1 MTARW
6 LLPLLAAPVLLA
18 AYGDAKPDKRM
29 PSFKITMPAVIELST
44 EGAAQSDAD
53 IHVAKKKDFFG
64 PGSVTQ
70 TITLSDA
77 IQWALKNNLDSKVEE
92 VGVLVEEARLRN
104 SYGEFDPVFSFS
116 VVRSDAQNPDSRNNI
131 SSADA
136 VAQLESIQAQ
146 IDAINNNT
154 DALHTN
160 INAIREARGLP
171 PLTFSTTPLA
181 AGLGSNQPIIFD
193 QQTDHGEVSI
203 QARSPFG
210 TVIRAGVRTTR
221 LRSTFDGDTRTIT
234 PTYLASTTFE
244 GRHPLLKDFGFD
256 ASLADIR
263 ISRKTRDSQELT
275 WKFRLEATLQN
286 VVSNYYEVLLG
297 ITDLENKGDAIT
309 AGLGLVAQSKRR
321 KELGFLSPYEVQQAQ
336 VQLSFDREN
345 LLLAKNFFLDR
356 QFSLKRLILPGYKS
370 EDRSVYL
377 PVEMPSL
384 KVPVL
389 DRDALLSMAF
399 EKRLDFKAALI
410 AAESEDIRIKFAKN
424 QRLPQLDIVGS
435 YGWSGLDTGGYQ
447 DAWNR
452 MTHSQAPQ
460 WQLGVSGSFPIGGI
474 QPRAQLDA
482 AKARKQQ
489 ALLRIKAAELEIGL
503 SVERAIELIRTN
515 EQRLKTARFTKTT
528 ADEAVRVGFRR
539 MEEGLISNFD
549 LIEQQRKLYE
559 ARTRELSA
567 IFDLNKS
574 ITQLWLATGTVLE
587 NLGITFADAPSSKPK
602 SAPAPAPKSATT
614 KKK

>member
-1 MTARW
+1 MIARW
-6 LLPLLAAPVLLA
+6 LLPLLIAPALFAAD
-18 AYGDAKPDKRM
+18 GDAKPNKRM
-29 PSFKITMPAVIELST
+29 PSFKITMPAVIEPPM
-44 EGAAQSDAD
+44 EGAAPAAD

-116 VVRSDAQNPDSRNNI
+116 ATRSDTQSPDNRNNV

-136 VAQLESIQAQ
+136 IAQLVSIQSQ

-160 INAIREARGLP
+160 INTIREARGLP
-171 PLTFSTTPLA
+171 PLTFNTTPLS
-181 AGLGSNQPIIFD
+181 AGLSSQTVVFD
-193 QQTDHGEVSI
+193 QQSDRGEVSI
-203 QARSPFG
+203 QARSPIG

-221 LRSTFDGDTRTIT
+221 LRSTFEGDTRTIT
-234 PTYLASTTFE
+234 PTYLSTTTLE
-244 GRHPLLKDFGFD
+244 GRQPLLKDFGFD

-263 ISRKTRDSQELT
+263 ISRKNRDSQELT
-275 WKFRLEATLQN
+275 WKFRLEVTLQN
-286 VVSNYYEVLLG
+286 VVSNYYETLLG

-309 AGLGLVAQSKRR
+309 AGLRLVAQSNRR

-345 LLLAKNFFLDR
+345 LLLAKSFFLDR
-356 QFSLKRLILPGYKS
+356 QFSLKRLILPEYHGT
-370 EDRSVYL
+370 DRSVYL

-384 KVPVL
+384 KVPAL
-389 DRDALLSMAF
+389 DRDALLDTAF
-399 EKRLDFKAALI
+399 EKRLDFKAAII
-410 AAESEDIRIKFAKN
+410 AAESEDIRVKFAKN
-424 QRLPQLDIVGS
+424 QRLPQLDVVGS

-447 DAWNR
+447 DSWNR

-460 WQLGVSGSFPIGGI
+460 WQLGVTGSFPIGGV
-474 QPRAQLDA
+474 QPRAQVDA

-489 ALLRIKAAELEIGL
+489 ALLRIKTTELEIGL
-503 SVERAIELIRTN
+503 SVERSIELIRTN
-515 EQRLKTARFTKTT
+515 QQRLKTAQFTKTT

-539 MEEGLISNFD
+539 MEEGLITNFD
-549 LIEQQRKLYE
+549 LIEQQRRLYE

-567 IFDLNKS
+567 VFDLNKS

-587 NLGITFADAPSSKPK
+587 NLGITFADVPAVKPK
-602 SAPAPAPKSATT
+602 PAPAPTPAPA

>member
-1 MTARW
+1 MTFRW
-6 LLPLLAAPVLLA
+6 LLPLLAAPALIVA
-18 AYGDAKPDKRM
+18 DDDAKPDKRM
-29 PSFKITMPAVIELST
+29 PSFKITMPAVVAPPT
-44 EGAAQSDAD
+44 EGAPPADAEVL
-53 IHVAKKKDFFG
+53 VAKKKDFFG

-116 VVRSDAQNPDSRNNI
+116 ATRSDTQTPDNRNNI

-146 IDAINNNT
+146 VDAINNNT

-160 INAIREARGLP
+160 INTIREARGLP
-171 PLTFSTTPLA
+171 PLTFNSTPLS
-181 AGLGSNQPIIFD
+181 AGLGSNQAVIFD
-193 QQTDHGEVSI
+193 QQTDRGEVSI
-203 QARSPFG
+203 QARSPIG

-221 LRSTFDGDTRTIT
+221 VRSTFDGDTRTIT
-234 PTYLASTTFE
+234 PSYISTSTFE
-244 GRHPLLKDFGFD
+244 GRQPLLKDFGFD

-263 ISRKTRDSQELT
+263 ISRKNRDSQELT

-286 VVSNYYEVLLG
+286 VVSNYYETLLG

-309 AGLGLVAQSKRR
+309 AGLRLVEQSKRR

-345 LLLAKNFFLDR
+345 LLLAKSFFLDR
-356 QFSLKRLILPGYKS
+356 QFTLKRLILPQYKS

-384 KVPVL
+384 KVPKL
-389 DRDALLSMAF
+389 DRDALLATAF

-410 AAESEDIRIKFAKN
+410 AAESEDIRVKFAKN
-424 QRLPQLDIVGS
+424 QRLPQLDVVGS

-447 DAWNR
+447 DSWNR

-460 WQLGVSGSFPIGGI
+460 WQLGITGSFPIGGV

-489 ALLRIKAAELEIGL
+489 AILRIKASELEIGL
-503 SVERAIELIRTN
+503 SVERSIELIRTN
-515 EQRLKTARFTKTT
+515 QQRLKTAQFTKTT
-528 ADEAVRVGFRR
+528 AVEAVRVGFRR
-539 MEEGLISNFD
+539 MEEGLITNFD
-549 LIEQQRKLYE
+549 LIEQQRRLYE

-567 IFDLNKS
+567 VFDLNKS

-587 NLGITFADAPSSKPK
+587 NLGITFADDTTAKPK
-602 SAPAPAPKSATT
+602 PAPAPAPKSAPT